1 MDTNPWPT
9 PTTALSEFF
18 AVAAQPLGREREI
31 ILHRPKNLR
40 GAVVDSANDRL
51 SVPPDGIDSESIV
64 RWAMMHG
71 WPACQVTVQLIQR
84 ERAEGEARF
93 LKQVTIFP
101 PASQVAVVGHQGA
114 MWRTEPPKS
123 PVVAQLEKIAA
134 RVLESPDMAILTLAQ
149 GLQQVGQAWGE
160 SVERGRLSAANGA
173 RAELE
178 QMIRTEAQKI
188 AKGSGPRASAS
199 ASEDPNPTQVVDML
213 RTFIEQQRRT
223 MEEQNKKIEELARM
237 VGGRNEQ

>member
-1 MDTNPWPT
+1 MDTSPWPT

-18 AVAAQPLGREREI
+18 AVAAQPLDREREI
-31 ILHRPKNLR
+31 ILYRPKNLR
-40 GAVVDSANDRL
+40 GAAVDSANDRL
-51 SVPPDGIDSESIV
+51 SVSPDGIDSESIV
-64 RWAMMHG
+64 RWAQMHG
-71 WPACQVTVQLIQR
+71 WPACQVTVQLILR

-101 PASQVAVVGHQGA
+101 PTPQMAMVGHQGA
-114 MWRTEPPKS
+114 MWRAESPPKS

-134 RVLESPDMAILTLAQ
+134 RVLESPDMAILAVAQ
-149 GLQQVGQAWGE
+149 GLQHVGQAWGE

-188 AKGSGPRASAS
+188 AKGEPRASAS
-199 ASEDPNPTQVVDML
+199 EGPNPTQVVDML
-213 RTFIEQQRRT
+213 RSFIEQQRKT
-223 MEEQNKKIEELARM
+223 MEEQNKKIEELTRM
-237 VGGRNEQ
+237 VGGRNE